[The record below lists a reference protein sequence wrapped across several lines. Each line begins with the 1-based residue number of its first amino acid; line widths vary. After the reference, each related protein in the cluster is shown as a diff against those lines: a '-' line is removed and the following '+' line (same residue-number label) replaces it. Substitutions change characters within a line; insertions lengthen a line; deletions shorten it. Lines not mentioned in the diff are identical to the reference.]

1 MTTIVGIQGDG
12 FSVMCA
18 DSRILS
24 VDGDGFSTNIQT
36 LALSMSKIANVGPYL
51 IGVAGDVRAINL
63 VSHALTPPQPPAGMK
78 GKKLDEFITVKFIPA
93 LRECFDVNGYSTP
106 SKDSSQH
113 VAEHGSVLLISVN
126 RTIYQIDND
135 YAWATDSS
143 GVYAIGSG
151 APYAIG
157 ALSILCPK
165 TPTIS
170 QAKRYVMKALAT
182 ASRFDPHSGHPYNV
196 VSQDTNSTQSRK
208 SRNETRN
215 TSRK

>member
-1 MTTIVGIQGDG
+1 MTTIIGLQGDG
-12 FSVMCA
+12 FSVMCT

-36 LALSMSKIANVGPYL
+36 LPSNMSKIANVGPYL

-63 VSHALTPPQPPAGMK
+63 ISHAFVPPQPTPAMR

-93 LRECFDVNGYSTP
+93 LRECFDINGYSTP
-106 SKDSSQH
+106 SKDASH
-113 VAEHGSVLLISVN
+113 IAEHGSVLLLSIN

-143 GVYAIGSG
+143 GIYAIGSG
-151 APYAIG
+151 AAYAMG

-165 TPTIS
+165 VPTIT
-170 QAKRYVMKALAT
+170 QAKRYVVKALAT
-182 ASRFDPHSGHPYNV
+182 ACKYDPHSGHPYSV
-196 VSQDTNSTQSRK
+196 VSQDINATQSRK
-208 SRNETRN
+208 SRR
-215 TSRK
+215 